1 MVETTEIREDDPF
14 IRAGEYALGILEGDE
29 LGEARRLL
37 LADRGFAEAV
47 EWWEYRLGCMSEAA
61 GSYMPSSSVWPGVL
75 ARIDAEDASR
85 DAVPVS
91 FEPKRQSPWNIA
103 ALVAGAG
110 MAVAGLVF
118 FIATPRTVTLPQQPP
133 VATTP
138 GPQLIAQLED
148 EESARRLASVI
159 DVDSNRLALN
169 ITGLEAEAGKTPEL
183 WVIPEGGAPVSLGAI
198 PQSGSFD
205 RELSQEE
212 ADLLVAGST
221 LAVTFEDDT
230 GQRHE
235 SPTMPILLAGQLD
248 QV

>member
-1 MVETTEIREDDPF
+1 MADTSDVRDDDLF
-14 IRAGEYALGILEGDE
+14 IRAGEYALGVLEGDE
-29 LGEARRLL
+29 LGDARRLL

-47 EWWEYRLGCMSEAA
+47 EWWEYRLGCMSEGA
-61 GSYMPSSSVWPGVL
+61 GQYTPSPSVWPGVL
-75 ARIDAEDASR
+75 ARIDAEEATH

-91 FEPKRQSPWNIA
+91 FEPGRQSPWSIG

-118 FIATPRTVTLPQQPP
+118 FISTPRTVTLPQQQP
-133 VATTP
+133 VAATP

-148 EESARRLASVI
+148 EDSARRLAGAI
-159 DVDSNRLALN
+159 DVDSNRLALS
-169 ITGLEAEAGKTPEL
+169 IAGLDAEAGKTPEL

-212 ADLLVAGST
+212 AELLVAGST

-235 SPTMPILLAGQLD
+235 TPTMPILLAGPLD